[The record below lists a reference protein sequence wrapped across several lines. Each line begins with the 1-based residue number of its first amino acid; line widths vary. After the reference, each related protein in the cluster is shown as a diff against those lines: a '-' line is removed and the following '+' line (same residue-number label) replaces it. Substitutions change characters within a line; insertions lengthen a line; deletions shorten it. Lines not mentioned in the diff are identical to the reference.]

1 MHSFKRPR
9 TSKLG
14 FTLIEILVAMAIF
27 SLIGLASAG
36 VISSVI
42 ESDNQ
47 SKQRIQ
53 QLEGLQRAMLTIE
66 RDMMQAMPRATRIE
80 GELNDTVMVSGEN
93 VLSSEADG
101 IGFVRAGWHNPQLIL
116 PRSTLQSVGYRLQ
129 DGELHRL
136 YGNYLDNVIGYE
148 PKVRVLLTGIE
159 DFQITLLTKRENLDD
174 PNTWEEEYSG
184 SSLPIAISVTI
195 TSETF
200 GSIHRDFL
208 VAKGVWTT
216 QSATSAA

>member
-1 MHSFKRPR
+1 
-9 TSKLG
+9 
-14 FTLIEILVAMAIF
+14 
-27 SLIGLASAG
+27 
-36 VISSVI
+36 
-42 ESDNQ
+42 
-47 SKQRIQ
+47 
-53 QLEGLQRAMLTIE
+53 MLTIE
-66 RDMMQAMPRATRIE
+66 RVMMETIPRAPRIE

-208 VAKGVWTT
+208 VAKGV
-216 QSATSAA
+216 